1 MNDAHDEDDE
11 ESGWDKEDGT
21 DRMKRAPIRTGP
33 RLDRDREDG
42 RQEGWRTCKAGRISR
57 NENIAHRVY
66 I

>member
-11 ESGWDKEDGT
+11 ESGWDKEDGA

-42 RQEGWRTCKAGRISR
+42 RQEG
-57 NENIAHRVY
+57 
-66 I
+66 